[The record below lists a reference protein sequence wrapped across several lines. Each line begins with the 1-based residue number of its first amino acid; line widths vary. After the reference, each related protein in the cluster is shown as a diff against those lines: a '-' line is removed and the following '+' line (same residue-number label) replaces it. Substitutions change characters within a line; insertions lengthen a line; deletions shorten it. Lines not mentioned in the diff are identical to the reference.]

1 MKPIVISGLKPSG
14 ILHIG
19 NYLGVIKPA
28 VEMQNSDKYDCLY
41 FIADYHSLTLKYDPK
56 EKSSEIFS
64 LLLDAL
70 ASGLDPKKS
79 TIFIQSHIPEHANL
93 TWIFNTIT
101 SMGDLQRMV
110 EYKEKLNEGQVP
122 NAGLFDY
129 PVLMAADILLYKA
142 KFVPVGEDQRQHLEL
157 AREIARTFNSR
168 FGRIFPE
175 PEAIVTR
182 ALRIMSLSDPTK
194 KMSKSITSGC
204 VYLSDP
210 PKVIREKITS
220 AVTDSQK
227 EIGYEPEKRPAVS
240 NLVTIFSEF
249 SSQTPNQ
256 VVARFKGAGY
266 KEFKSELA
274 ELIVDSLKE
283 IQAKKSVLE
292 KDRSRVLK
300 LIDQGDKKAG
310 KIAEANFSE
319 IRKRVG
325 LI

>member
-56 EKSSEIFS
+56 EKSAEIFS

-157 AREIARTFNSR
+157 AREIARIFNCR

-182 ALRIMSLSDPTK
+182 AMRIMSLSDPTK

-249 SSQTPNQ
+249 SGQTPNQ